1 MDTHRPL
8 SPFEIAY
15 FGGAAKLTSVPK
27 SQVPLFIG
35 TTVRGA
41 VDIDILRLV
50 LVELAAGHALLRAVL
65 VEEPCGAPRFEL
77 RENYEPTLEVTGG
90 GDDAYRRLIN
100 SEPDW
105 GAGFFKAQV
114 LRDGGRTQIVLIVH
128 HGMSDGRSMFA
139 LVDEMWQ
146 RYSAHLAGSPLPV
159 FDADSVLIDGADAQL
174 LHTVTDAE
182 VDAFLAQLKAL
193 ALDPEAAAAA
203 PRQVVR
209 DGDGSGD
216 PLGRFAVRRIE
227 LTAEET
233 SALIAVAHAQGFSVS
248 SLITGAALAAVR
260 PQLGVDAG
268 PVPMLAGH
276 AVDVRPYL
284 VPPVPT
290 TTVLCC
296 VAGVATP
303 VVASADSD
311 PIELAKMVEAG
322 MRAALELKF
331 PALYMAATQRDLDAV
346 TAAMFSAQPT
356 LGISNVG
363 VVPAHSLP
371 ADLEFIRDDMFAMAK
386 GMLPKMTVF
395 TVGDRLTIQVEYD
408 TAGNSE
414 EQAVQ
419 VSQAM
424 RAQVRRLCEN
434 AEIRA

>member
-1 MDTHRPL
+1 MDTHRLL

-15 FGGAAKLTSVPK
+15 FGGAARLTGVPK
-27 SQVPLFIG
+27 SEVPLFIG
-35 TTVRGA
+35 TTVRGE

-50 LVELAAGHALLRAVL
+50 LDELAAGHALLRAVL
-65 VEEPCGAPRFEL
+65 VDDPGGAPRFEL
-77 RENYEPTLEVTGG
+77 RADHRPTLEVTEG

-105 GAGFFKAQV
+105 SAGFFAARV
-114 LRDGGRTQIVLIVH
+114 LRDGDRTQIVLIVH

-146 RYSAHLAGSPLPV
+146 RYSAHLAGSPLPL
-159 FDADSVLIDGADAQL
+159 FDGDRALIDGADAQL
-174 LHTVTDAE
+174 MRTVTDAE
-182 VDAFLAQLKAL
+182 VDAFIAQLNAIAL
-193 ALDPEAAAAA
+193 APESAAAA

-209 DGDGSGD
+209 DGEGNGD

-227 LTAEET
+227 LTAAET
-233 SALIAVAHAQGFSVS
+233 ADLVTLARAQGFSVS
-248 SLITGAALAAVR
+248 SLITGAALMAVR
-260 PQLGVDAG
+260 PHLDAGAG

-276 AVDVRPYL
+276 AVDVRSYL

-311 PIELAKMVEAG
+311 PIELAKMVDAG

-346 TAAMFSAQPT
+346 TAALFASPPT
-356 LGISNVG
+356 LGMSNVG
-363 VVPAHSLP
+363 RLHAHSLP
-371 ADLEFIRDDMFAMAK
+371 EGLEFVRDDMFAMAK
-386 GMLPKMTVF
+386 GMAPKMTIF
-395 TVGDRLTIQVEYD
+395 TIDDRLTIQVEYD
-408 TAGNSE
+408 TATNSDA
-414 EQAVQ
+414 QMMQ
-419 VSQAM
+419 VTEAM
-424 RAQVRRLCEN
+424 REQVAGRTRLP
-434 AEIRA
+434 R